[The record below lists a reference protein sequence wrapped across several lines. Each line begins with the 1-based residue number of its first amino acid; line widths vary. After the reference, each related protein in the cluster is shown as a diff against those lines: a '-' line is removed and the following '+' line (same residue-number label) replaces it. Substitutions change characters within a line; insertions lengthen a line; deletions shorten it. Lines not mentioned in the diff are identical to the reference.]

1 MKKTP
6 SKVAHNRT
14 LFFIRFANMPKTIQ
28 SLIFCSIKMAAMRD
42 FYIMTLHTL
51 DSGYAYEFWK
61 KIEEKKLKNDCNA

>member
-1 MKKTP
+1 
-6 SKVAHNRT
+6 
-14 LFFIRFANMPKTIQ
+14 MPKTIQ

-61 KIEEKKLKNDCNA
+61 KIEEKKLKNDRNA